1 MSAFSSSIFRLCSLV
16 IPAVAALVQVTSA
29 AGQDLRNVA
38 VVEGCSKTF
47 HAANAVERNS
57 GGSRDNQSS
66 AWKQKSTRGWTASV
80 TPGGPRQIQLVS
92 ATSTEEPKT
101 SPSPA
106 VSTSAARTS
115 RRPAGSTTSGK
126 SASPVTAWR
135 AETVSAATDF
145 PPVPDPRPLTATE
158 KFKRA
163 LAEQRR
169 TLEAQAARNESQDSS
184 LNMQTPVEKPKKS
197 PGLTATV
204 DSDLQSDDP
213 LKREMAERFQRLKE
227 KLAKLKLRVQN
238 AENPGDLQSHDSS
251 GDLSHGNAS
260 NSPATPNQPAG
271 DSASE
276 HSVEPHD
283 VAGMPEE
290 NAVSPEPHSS
300 NEDTH
305 SPDDSHSK
313 SPAAHSDHPQHSD
326 HAEPSE
332 EHSAEHDPAQSHAAD
347 ETEHGDSKHPAT
359 THSQSSVPNAEHPH
373 GEEIENGSHASAE
386 TSGAEPHAVFSD
398 KAVVEG
404 PIDRIGLANNLYA
417 VGEFRLAMEM
427 YEHVEKKELSP
438 EQQIWSEYQAANCL
452 RRIGKNGEASNR
464 YRRLAGMAEA
474 GWLSD
479 QSRWWLEVL
488 EQVRQL
494 EKSLDSDSDS
504 AKTSESVIHPT
515 TNTKASAH
523 AAPHQPATPT
533 DDAHNGRLNTTKEH
547 SHGEHSE

>member
-1 MSAFSSSIFRLCSLV
+1 MSAFSSSILRLCSLV
-16 IPAVAALVQVTSA
+16 IPAVAASVQVTSA

-57 GGSRDNQSS
+57 GGSRVNQSS
-66 AWKQKSTRGWTASV
+66 AWKPKSTRGWTASV
-80 TPGGPRQIQLVS
+80 PPRGPRQIQLVS

-101 SPSPA
+101 S
-106 VSTSAARTS
+106 S
-115 RRPAGSTTSGK
+115 RSAGSITSGK
-126 SASPVTAWR
+126 SDNGTSPVNVEPSKTAEPV
-135 AETVSAATDF
+135 AAATDF
-145 PPVPDPRPLTATE
+145 PPVPDARPLTATE

-169 TLEAQAARNESQDSS
+169 ALEEQAARNESQDSS

-227 KLAKLKLRVQN
+227 KLAKLKSRVQN
-238 AENPGDLQSHDSS
+238 AENPGDLRSHDSS
-251 GDLSHGNAS
+251 GDLSHENAS
-260 NSPATPNQPAG
+260 NSPATPHQPA
-271 DSASE
+271 DDPASE

-290 NAVSPEPHSS
+290 DAVGPEPHSS

-313 SPAAHSDHPQHSD
+313 SPAAHDDQPQHGE
-326 HAEPSE
+326 HADPAE
-332 EHSAEHDPAQSHAAD
+332 EHSAQHDAPQSHAAV
-347 ETEHGDSKHPAT
+347 ETEHDDREHPVT

-373 GEEIENGSHASAE
+373 GEESESGSHASAE
-386 TSGAEPHAVFSD
+386 TSVAEPHAVLAD

-427 YEHVEKKELSP
+427 YEHVEKQELSP

-452 RRIGKNGEASNR
+452 RRLGKNGEASNR

-504 AKTSESVIHPT
+504 AETPESAIHPT
-515 TNTKASAH
+515 TNAKASAH
-523 AAPHQPATPT
+523 DAAHEPATPT
-533 DDAHNGRLNTTKEH
+533 DDAHNGTLNTTQEH